1 MSPPSQGTMLH
12 ATTAFGKKA
21 PTGGGLNTRSFGPLS
36 AAEFVLELTFLN
48 RANWKFN
55 SEK

>member
-1 MSPPSQGTMLH
+1 MSSLSQGTMLQH
-12 ATTAFGKKA
+12 FGKKSPA
-21 PTGGGLNTRSFGPLS
+21 GGGLNTRSFGPLS
-36 AAEFVLELTFLN
+36 AAEFVLEFTFLN